1 MQLCQSRH
9 DPAPIVARRGGGQ
22 RPWAGVWWTLV
33 TASQP
38 SDEGGRRVRLTFIVE
53 ADAFGGAEAYV
64 AALLVHLRARFECT
78 LLASEPVPVELREA
92 AAALDVRSL
101 PVERASG
108 KLDIA
113 RIARPVAAV
122 RATRPDLVHVNLPI
136 VSSSRHLLG
145 ALALA
150 RVPTVATL
158 HLVAPIESNLQ
169 RRLLGLAFRRVTR
182 LIAVSEEAR
191 RQLCAD
197 LGALEPVVR
206 VVPNGVEVRAAVAL
220 REKPDVFRIGAVGR
234 LTDQKGFD
242 LLIEAVRRLSET
254 NELEA
259 VVVGEGPDRQRLE
272 RQARGLPVSFTG
284 FVHDVPAFL
293 ADVDAFCLPS
303 RTEGLPFALL
313 EAMMAGLP
321 CVATA
326 VGDVPAALGRA
337 GLLVAPED
345 VESLVSGI
353 RELIHAPA
361 RRLELGR
368 RAHERAVERHSV
380 EGMVSETAA
389 VFNEAL
395 AA

>member
-1 MQLCQSRH
+1 
-9 DPAPIVARRGGGQ
+9 V
-22 RPWAGVWWTLV
+22 
-33 TASQP
+33 
-38 SDEGGRRVRLTFIVE
+38 RRVRLSFIVE

-64 AALLVHLRARFECT
+64 TALLLHLPARFKCT
-78 LLASEPVPVELREA
+78 LLAGEPVPVELREA
-92 AAALDVRSL
+92 AAALDVKSL

-113 RIARPVAAV
+113 RIARQVAAV

-145 ALALA
+145 ALALT

-158 HLVAPIESNLQ
+158 HLVAPIESNFQ

-191 RQLCAD
+191 RQLCTD

-206 VVPNGVEVRAAVAL
+206 VVPNGVDVRAAVAL

-242 LLIEAVRRLSET
+242 VLIEAVRRLSET
-254 NELEA
+254 DERLEA
-259 VVVGEGPDRQRLE
+259 VVVGEGPDRQKLE

-284 FVHDVPAFL
+284 FVHDVPALL

-303 RTEGLPFALL
+303 RSEGLPFALL

-321 CVATA
+321 CVATT

-337 GLLVAPED
+337 GLLVTPED
-345 VESLVSGI
+345 VDALVSGI

-380 EGMVSETAA
+380 EGMVRETAA